1 MLLFQKTAK
10 AIFRSIAFSLL
21 ILAPFGWLQ
30 ADIFRILDED
40 KEALQCR
47 IDLIQQAE
55 REILLSYYIVNDDV
69 LGNALFYLL
78 VEASQQRGVKVHLLV
93 DAFRSRIAKP
103 TIAYL
108 EENGVTVQVFNPGRL
123 FKPRSITHRLHDKIF
138 MTDARSFITGG
149 RNLKRDYYELGET
162 FNFTDRDVLVQGEAA
177 VKEARIHFFSI
188 WNNRKLSFIRKT
200 KKLTEKQRIQ
210 VRQQLKEAIEL
221 LQRQNIIRLHT
232 QTDWTNVPP
241 TASPVFFEHDDF
253 FVRKGNKMV
262 ETDIKDLRST
272 KAFIGLVNRA
282 KHSIVF
288 ENAYVIPTRRWRNA
302 LKKAAERGV
311 SVRILTNSIA
321 TNDVMI
327 AQAAY
332 LNQRKKLLK
341 MGIELWEYRMHERTL
356 HTKAGIIDD
365 TISIVGS
372 YNLHAVSQKWT
383 TEVLAWVADPDIAR
397 QHKAM
402 MDKNLEYSIKI
413 GPNNRP
419 VFPDGITISKPP
431 LNRRIKT
438 FLARYSLAYVFAL
451 I

>member
-1 MLLFQKTAK
+1 MQFTSKTLTVYAGWMTLIMLLCCP
-10 AIFRSIAFSLL
+10 L
-21 ILAPFGWLQ
+21 GWLK
-30 ADIFRILDED
+30 ADTFRILDKD
-40 KEALQCR
+40 KDALQCR
-47 IDLIQQAE
+47 IDLIQQAQS
-55 REILLSYYIVNDDV
+55 EILLSYYIVNDDV

-78 VEASQQRGVKVHLLV
+78 VEAAQKRGVKVHLLV
-93 DAFRSRIAKP
+93 DAFRSGIAKP

-138 MTDARSFITGG
+138 MTDAFSFITGG
-149 RNLKRDYYELGET
+149 RNLKRDYYQLGKE
-162 FNFTDRDVLVQGEAA
+162 FNFTDRDVFVQGQAP
-177 VKEARIHFFSI
+177 VYEARKHFFSI
-188 WNNRKLSFIRKT
+188 WNNGKLSFTRKT
-200 KKLTEKQRIQ
+200 KKLTDKQRTEIA
-210 VRQQLKEAIEL
+210 QQLQNAIDT
-221 LQRQNIIRLHT
+221 LQKTGIIKLTTH
-232 QTDWTNVPP
+232 TDWANVPP
-241 TASPVFFEHDDF
+241 TASPVMFEHDDF
-253 FVRKGNKMV
+253 FERKGNKMV
-262 ETDIKDLRST
+262 ETDVKDLRST

-282 KHSIVF
+282 KYSIEF

-302 LKKAAERGV
+302 MKKAIERGV
-311 SVRILTNSIA
+311 TIRILTNSIA

-341 MGIELWEYRMHERTL
+341 MGVELWEYQVPNRTL

-383 TEVLAWVADPDIAR
+383 TEVLAWVADADITR
-397 QHKAM
+397 QHKAI
-402 MDKNLEYSIKI
+402 MDKNLKHSVQIGANNQAIITPEHQPIK
-413 GPNNRP
+413 PS
-419 VFPDGITISKPP
+419 FS
-431 LNRRIKT
+431 RRLRT